1 MRRYARMLILIG
13 LLVAAAVIILG
24 FQRITIGDFER
35 GGDTLLGLSLGLDLQ
50 GGIFLVYQANLEDP
64 DTGERIIPT
73 KLQMEDL
80 QRNIENRVNTS
91 GLGQPFI
98 QLLGEDRLEIQLP
111 GVSDPERAL
120 RIIGETAQLVF
131 KHRMLGV
138 ARELDEISGEDI
150 VSVSAGTVEFD
161 ESGAS
166 LLPGE
171 LESGASPE
179 AAEAQAGLTSE
190 ATAGTSTQ
198 QAEGLLEGEAPQEA
212 ATTSPPLLIVEFTEG
227 GAQKFAEVVGRLNES
242 LASSLGRASS
252 GSFSPPSQLDI
263 SLDGPEGTQPL
274 RYQLSALSMQR
285 LGSTTQFAFTFPRID
300 GVSTSTE
307 LTTSGREVFDVEE
320 AQALLGDSPV
330 IHFSEIQDRVDEVIN
345 LTGDDLA
352 RAYPSQ
358 QSGSG
363 VPIVVVEFKDRGT
376 KIWADI
382 TSEIE
387 GSDTDQIAIF
397 LDDQELISPGV
408 VTAILSGSTIIS
420 GNFTLERVRDIALQL
435 ESGRLPVPI
444 ELIRRR
450 EVDAILGSDS
460 LSKSVVAGLV
470 GLALVLLFMT
480 LYYRVPGILSSL
492 ALLLY
497 ALMLLAIFKILPV
510 TLTLSG
516 VAAAILSVGMA
527 VDANILIFERMKE
540 ELRAGR
546 TLMSA
551 VNIGFNRA
559 WPAIRDSNVST
570 LITCGILFWF
580 SDQLGATIVQGF
592 AATLAIGVGLSMF
605 SAITVSRTLIRVAA
619 TTGLARKLGLFAPSG
634 AADLPQQQ
642 EQAAAAQRS

>member
-24 FQRITIGDFER
+24 FQRIRIGDFER

-73 KLQMEDL
+73 RFQMEDL

-131 KHRMLGV
+131 KHRILGV
-138 ARELDEISGEDI
+138 ARELDEISAEDI
-150 VSVSAGTVEFD
+150 VSISAGTVEFD

-171 LESGASPE
+171 LESGVSAE
-179 AAEAQAGLTSE
+179 AAEDPAGLTSE
-190 ATAGTSTQ
+190 ATAGTSTP
-198 QAEGLLEGEAPQEA
+198 QAEGLPEEEAQQGA

-242 LASSLGRASS
+242 LARSLGRVS
-252 GSFSPPSQLDI
+252 GGSLSPPSLLDI
-263 SLDGPEGTQPL
+263 SLEGAEGTQPL

-285 LGSTTQFAFTFPRID
+285 LGTTTRFAFAFPSI
-300 GVSTSTE
+300 E
-307 LTTSGREVFDVEE
+307 GRETSDVEE

-330 IHFSEIQDRVDEVIN
+330 IHFSEIQDKVDEVIN

-358 QSGSG
+358 QSASG
-363 VPIVVVEFKDRGT
+363 APIVVVEFKDRGT

-397 LDDQELISPGV
+397 LDDEELISPGV

-450 EVDAILGSDS
+450 QVDAILGSDS

-470 GLALVLLFMT
+470 GLVLVLLFMT

-492 ALLLY
+492 ALVIY

-516 VAAAILSVGMA
+516 VGAAILSVGMA

-605 SAITVSRTLIRVAA
+605 SAITISRTLMRVVA
-619 TTGLARKLGLFAPSG
+619 TTGVARKLGLFIPSG
-634 AADLPQQQ
+634 AAELPQQQ
-642 EQAAAAQRS
+642 EQVAASAAQRG